1 MHPLS
6 GDISSLKDND
16 LEEKL
21 RDLNKKMLTAS
32 RFPNQEL
39 TQQLQMLL
47 TTFKE
52 EQVKRQKKSF
62 DQQLKN
68 SQQEV
73 NSDLKELV
81 NVDRKW

>member
-6 GDISSLKDND
+6 GDVSDLKDNE

-21 RDLNKKMLTAS
+21 RELNKRLLTAS

-47 TTFKE
+47 TTYRE
-52 EQVKRQKKSF
+52 EQVKRQRKVF

-81 NVDRKW
+81 NVDRK